1 MKYGPL
7 EVQVSTINKAQLS
20 QSIITLLE
28 LIYLGLNY
36 EM

>member
-1 MKYGPL
+1 MKYGPF

-20 QSIITLLE
+20 QIIIILSE

>member
-1 MKYGPL
+1 MKYGPF
-7 EVQVSTINKAQLS
+7 EVQVSTINNAQLS
-20 QSIITLLE
+20 QIIIILSE